1 VRSIRQAGKASVG
14 AGPNGKRI
22 AAAGGLKKNSSVA
35 SWLRCSTAVVRTV
48 FSVSIR
54 LPEMPLFSMVRS
66 WVQTL
71 GISRREDAR
80 TLEKP
85 VSKHDFLKSLGK
97 KFFSFCHVGVSIC
110 MPIRQKI
117 LKSYYFRCLKTIV
130 TAPQQLVSNK

>member
-1 VRSIRQAGKASVG
+1 
-14 AGPNGKRI
+14 
-22 AAAGGLKKNSSVA
+22 
-35 SWLRCSTAVVRTV
+35 
-48 FSVSIR
+48 
-54 LPEMPLFSMVRS
+54 MVRS

-85 VSKHDFLKSLGK
+85 VSKHDFLKSLAR
-97 KFFSFCHVGVSIC
+97 KFLPFCHVGVSIC

-117 LKSYYFRCLKTIV
+117 LNSHYFRYLKTIV